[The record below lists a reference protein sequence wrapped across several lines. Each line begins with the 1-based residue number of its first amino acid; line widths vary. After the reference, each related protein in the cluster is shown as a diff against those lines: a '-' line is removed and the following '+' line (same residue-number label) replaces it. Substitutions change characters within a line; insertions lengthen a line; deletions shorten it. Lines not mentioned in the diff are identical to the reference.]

1 MLVGSGVPASQAR
14 ELAPFEAVEL
24 AGSNEVTI
32 RVGGEQSVVVHAD
45 DNLLDRVTTRV
56 GDGKLVIGNEGG
68 GFTTRNPIRVDV
80 VVPAVDELALSGSG
94 TIDAEGI
101 DVDELRVV
109 LSGSGVVSAS
119 GRTRRVE
126 VKLNGSGDAKLQGL
140 VAEEA
145 HAKLSGSGRIA
156 VNATESIDAS
166 VPGTGSIE
174 YSGNPPQVR
183 KSVDGVGSVS
193 AR

>member
-1 MLVGSGVPASQAR
+1 MLVGSGVPASQTR

-24 AGSNEVTI
+24 AGSNEVSI

-80 VVPAVDELALSGSG
+80 VVPAVGELALSGSG

-101 DVDELRVV
+101 DVDELTVV
-109 LSGSGVVSAS
+109 LSGSGVVSAN
-119 GRTRRVE
+119 GRARRLD
-126 VKLNGSGDAKLQGL
+126 VKLNGSGDAKLQGV
-140 VAEEA
+140 VAREA
-145 HAKLSGSGRIA
+145 HAKLSGTGRIA
-156 VNATESIDAS
+156 VNATESLVAS

>member
-14 ELAPFEAVEL
+14 ELEPFAAVEL

-32 RVGGEQSVVVHAD
+32 RIGGEQSVVVHAD

-94 TIDAEGI
+94 TIEAEGI
-101 DVDELRVV
+101 DADELRIA

-119 GRTRRVE
+119 GQARRVD
-126 VKLNGSGDAKLQGL
+126 VTLDGSGDAQLHGV
-140 VAEEA
+140 VAQEA
-145 HAKLSGSGRIA
+145 HAKLSGTGRIA
-156 VNATESIDAS
+156 VNATESLDAS

>member
-1 MLVGSGVPASQAR
+1 VLVGSGVPASQAR
-14 ELAPFEAVEL
+14 ELTPFGAVEL

-56 GDGKLVIGNEGG
+56 GDGTLVIGNEGG

-94 TIDAEGI
+94 TIDAGGI
-101 DVDELRVV
+101 DVDELTVV

-119 GRTRRVE
+119 GRARRVE
-126 VKLNGSGDAKLQGL
+126 VKLNGSGDAKLQG
-140 VAEEA
+140 VFAREA
-145 HAKLSGSGRIA
+145 HAKLSGTGRIT
-156 VNATESIDAS
+156 VHATESIDAS

-174 YSGNPPQVR
+174 YAGNPPQVR
-183 KSVDGVGSVS
+183 KSVDGVGSVN

>member
-1 MLVGSGVPASQAR
+1 VGSGVPASQTR
-14 ELAPFEAVEL
+14 ELAPFHAVEL

-32 RVGGEQSVVVHAD
+32 RVGGEQTVVVHAD
-45 DNLLDRVTTRV
+45 DNLLNRVTTRV

-80 VVPAVDELALSGSG
+80 VVPSVDELALSGSG

-101 DVDELRVV
+101 DVDELTVV

-119 GRTRRVE
+119 GRARRVE
-126 VKLNGSGDAKLQGL
+126 VKLNGSGDAKLQGV
-140 VAEEA
+140 VAQEA
-145 HAKLSGSGRIA
+145 HAELSGTGRIA
-156 VNATESIDAS
+156 VNATESLDAS

-193 AR
+193 VR

>member
-14 ELAPFEAVEL
+14 ELAPFDAVEL

-45 DNLLDRVTTRV
+45 DNLLDWVTTRV
-56 GDGKLVIGNEGG
+56 DDGSLVIGNEGG
-68 GFTTRNPIRVDV
+68 GFTTRTPIRVDV
-80 VVPAVDELALSGSG
+80 VVPAVHGLALSGSG

-101 DVDELRVV
+101 DVDQLTVV
-109 LSGSGVVSAS
+109 LSGSGVVSAK
-119 GRTRRVE
+119 GRARCVE
-126 VKLNGSGDAKLQGL
+126 VKLNGSGDAKLQGV
-140 VAEEA
+140 VAQEA
-145 HAKLSGSGRIA
+145 HAKLSGTGRIA
-156 VNATESIDAS
+156 VCATESLDAS

-174 YSGNPPQVR
+174 YAGNPPQVR
-183 KSVDGVGSVS
+183 KSVDGIGSVS